1 VHCTLFPLQKAAL
14 SHVVASQLGSH
25 WEGAIK
31 LLNMIQGFHN
41 ATWIPSGVIPHLAA
55 RAHETNL
62 PWVLRQAIN
71 ERFEAVVD

>member
-1 VHCTLFPLQKAAL
+1 
-14 SHVVASQLGSH
+14 
-25 WEGAIK
+25 
-31 LLNMIQGFHN
+31 MIQGFHN
-41 ATWIPSGVIPHLAA
+41 ATCTPSGVIPHLAA